1 VARGQYNVEVYLLRD
16 GEVVSAQST
25 PLFIDQTGIERRLF
39 NLALQCAAGVRPD
52 LRLHGHF
59 AGLDF
64 LGAVPPAGMSTRP
77 SE

>member
-39 NLALQCAAGVRPD
+39 NLAHNAPLAYGLICVFMAMLLGWISSVLFRRP
-52 LRLHGHF
+52 
-59 AGLDF
+59 A
-64 LGAVPPAGMSTRP
+64 
-77 SE
+77 